1 MKCAFGHRHPPLRV
15 VGLVP
20 YPEFSGRVGPRVYHC
35 ADCAALGSD
44 PADWDKQEFEN
55 PKAARRAG
63 QSTACPVCF
72 PPVVARMNAEWL
84 VTCSCG
90 WRVVTSPFQRA
101 RVTAFVHS
109 GRTPARD
116 EKRHACRVVRLQ

>member
-1 MKCAFGHRHPPLRV
+1 M
-15 VGLVP
+15 P